1 MELKDA
7 YVEISNRALLTAETN
22 LVAGISEAAGFYA
35 YHAFESMGGAL
46 CTSVGEDYSFSH
58 TKKIHQF
65 IAVSKRRGLR
75 NKIGHQV
82 LGVAGMLADRN
93 QLLYPQQQIDNQ
105 VKLPSQVLSQTEA
118 KSLLKRVKGICKKV
132 EKYLS

>member
-7 YVEISNRALLTAETN
+7 YVQISNRALLTAETSPA
-22 LVAGISEAAGFYA
+22 AGISEAVGFYA

-65 IAVSKRRGLR
+65 IAISNRRGLH
-75 NKIGHQV
+75 NKIGVEIV
-82 LGVAGMLADRN
+82 LVAGLLPDRN
-93 QLLYPQQQIDNQ
+93 QCLYPQQNPQQTD
-105 VKLPSQVLSQTEA
+105 SQVTLPMS
-118 KSLLKRVKGICKKV
+118 SSWSNRG
-132 EKYLS
+132 